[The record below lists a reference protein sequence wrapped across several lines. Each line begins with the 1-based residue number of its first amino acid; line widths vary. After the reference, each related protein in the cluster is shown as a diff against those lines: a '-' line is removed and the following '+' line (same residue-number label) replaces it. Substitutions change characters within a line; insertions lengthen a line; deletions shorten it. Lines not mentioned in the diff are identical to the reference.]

1 MKAEIEEITRLT
13 SKINEQLG
21 SLENSLINGEPIQT
35 IPPFERKQIIDKAV
49 EEIDLFQKTTLLEL
63 REAFE

>member
-21 SLENSLINGEPIQT
+21 SLENSLINGGPSQT

-63 REAFE
+63 RKAFE